1 MLQKM
6 YYLKLNLVRVKM
18 LKVNGQVY
26 VTNLKEVS
34 PKLLTGDV
42 YCHEKVSNEEY
53 NTTFVKAKFVGEALS
68 MLYMMDV
75 KNKDKIFIEKS
86 ILKTNNYTNKEG
98 KKYSNLEL
106 TVFKVSPINND
117 YETPKGKFDR

>member
-1 MLQKM
+1 
-6 YYLKLNLVRVKM
+6 M

-86 ILKTNNYTNKEG
+86 ILKANNYTNKEG

-106 TVFKVSPINND
+106 TVFKVSPINNN
-117 YETPKGKFDR
+117 YESPKGKFDR